1 MLPERPV
8 AVGSSILPFVVSGIV
23 AGAIYGLAGSGLVIT
38 YKTSG
43 IFNFAHGAVA
53 AAASYLFY
61 WLTNDMGLNWETA
74 FVISVP
80 LLSIVLGL
88 LLELGTRG
96 LVRRPVVL
104 QIVGTVGVLL
114 IVEALTTIKFGPDE
128 ISIPQYLPGGT
139 GAFRLFG
146 VNILWAQVA
155 VVVVALVLTL
165 ALYACIRLTRIGLAM
180 RAVVDNADLVGL
192 HGTSPVQVRRLAWI
206 VGTTLAAA
214 SGVLLAPL
222 FGIQAIALT
231 YLVIASIGAA
241 AIGGFSSIPLTYAGG
256 LVIGI
261 VANVSQKWVLGTA
274 SLAGLPQSVPFIVL
288 LVALL
293 VIPRR
298 KLVTRSMPERSTAT
312 QVHAPPPVS
321 IAVGAI
327 VLVVLA
333 LVPTFAGTQMSYF
346 LQAMSLGVMFLSIG
360 LLVRT
365 AGQVSLCQSIFAA
378 IGAVAFSQ
386 FAVGLGLPW
395 LVALLLGSLVLV
407 PIAAL
412 IGLIAI
418 RLSGLFLALATLAF
432 GIVVQYFFFPL
443 SWMFGSSGAG
453 RLVPR
458 PSFAASDDRYYYVML
473 LIFVIAALVILVID
487 RGRLGRMLRG
497 LSEAPTVLRT
507 LGLSINTTKI
517 IVFCISAFLAGM
529 SGILYGGSVSYATYA
544 DSNYQSFESF
554 VLLAIIATVPFG
566 LPWYALFAVPVA
578 IIPGYVHG
586 ANVSNWLTFIF
597 GISAILIS
605 LQGGQAPLPKRVAEF
620 YKRFSK
626 RPEPLAPT
634 SVLAPEAADAPARL
648 TAPRIL
654 LPGLEVRNLG
664 VRFGGLIAVNDVQ
677 LEAPIG
683 RVTGLIGPNGAG
695 KTTTFNACSG
705 VLRPSQG
712 QVLLHGRD
720 VTRESAAV
728 RGRGGL
734 GRTFQVTAL
743 CESLTVRQN
752 VAIGREAGIAGKNAL
767 SQIAASR
774 SARSAIRQAT
784 DSALEL
790 CGIERLADVQAGALS
805 TGERRLVEVAR
816 CLAGD
821 FNVLLLD
828 EPTAGLDSAESERLS
843 QVLRTVMAQREC
855 GILLVEHDMAFV
867 MDLCDYIY
875 VLDFGSLLFD
885 GPPEQV
891 ARSPEVQAAYL
902 GSSAATPAPST
913 DEGLARRTTT

>member
-1 MLPERPV
+1 MTT
-8 AVGSSILPFVVSGIV
+8 VGSSIVPFIVSGIV
-23 AGAIYGLAGSGLVIT
+23 AGAIYGLAGSGLVLT

-53 AAASYLFY
+53 AAAAYLFY
-61 WLTNDMGLNWETA
+61 WLTNDVGLNWETA

-80 LLSIVLGL
+80 ILAIVLGI
-88 LLELGTRG
+88 LLELGTRS
-96 LVRRPVVL
+96 LVKRPIVL
-104 QIVGTVGVLL
+104 QIVGTVGILL

-128 ISIPQYLPGGT
+128 IKISQFLPGGT
-139 GAFRLFG
+139 NTFRLFG
-146 VNILWAQVA
+146 VNIGWAQLT
-155 VVVVALVLTL
+155 VVLFALVLTL
-165 ALYACIRLTRIGLAM
+165 ALYACLRLTKVGLAM

-206 VGTTLAAA
+206 VGAALAAV
-214 SGVLLAPL
+214 SGVLLAPF

-241 AIGGFSSIPLTYAGG
+241 AVGGFSSIPLTYAGG

-261 VANVSQKWVLGTA
+261 VANVSQKYVLGVT
-274 SLAGLPQSVPFIVL
+274 SLAGLPQSVPFMVL
-288 LVALL
+288 LAALL

-298 KLVTRSMPERSTAT
+298 KLVTRSTPERSTAT
-312 QVHAPPPVS
+312 QRHAPAPISLVL
-321 IAVGAI
+321 GAI
-327 VLVVLA
+327 VLVVLV
-333 LVPTFAGTQMSYF
+333 LVPTFGGTHMSYF

-365 AGQVSLCQSIFAA
+365 AGQVSLCQSIFGA

-386 FAVGLGLPW
+386 FMLDLGLPW

-432 GIVVQYFFFPL
+432 AIIVQYFFFPL
-443 SWMFGSSGAG
+443 NFMFGSSGAG

-458 PSFAASDDRYYYVML
+458 PSFASSDDRYYYVLL
-473 LIFVIAALVILVID
+473 LIFVIAALVVLAID

-529 SGILYGGSVSYATYA
+529 SGILYGGSVTYATYA
-544 DSNYQSFESF
+544 DANYQSFESF
-554 VLLAIIATVPFG
+554 ILLAIIATVPFG
-566 LPWYALFAVPVA
+566 LPWYALFAIPVA
-578 IIPGYVHG
+578 IIPGYIG
-586 ANVSNWLTFIF
+586 GENVTNWLTFIF
-597 GISAILIS
+597 GISAILIA
-605 LQGGQAPLPKRVAEF
+605 LQGGQPPMPKWVTALYDRFTSRRAPVVAEAALQ
-620 YKRFSK
+620 
-626 RPEPLAPT
+626 PLVTT
-634 SVLAPEAADAPARL
+634 SPKLVRIGQ
-648 TAPRIL
+648 PR
-654 LPGLEVRNLG
+654 PGLEVRDLK
-664 VRFGGLIAVNDVQ
+664 VRFGGLVAVDD
-677 LEAPIG
+677 LRFEAPIG

-705 VLRPSQG
+705 VVRPTEG
-712 QVLLHGRD
+712 QIFLHGRD
-720 VTRESAAV
+720 VSQENAAI
-728 RGRGGL
+728 RARRGL

-752 VAIGREAGIAGKNAL
+752 VAMGREAGIAGKGAT
-767 SQIAASR
+767 SQIVAGRGAKKVVGDAA
-774 SARSAIRQAT
+774 
-784 DSALEL
+784 DGALEL
-790 CGIERLADVQAGALS
+790 CGIARLADVQAGALS

-821 FNVLLLD
+821 FDVLLLD
-828 EPTAGLDSAESERLS
+828 EPTAGLDNGESQRLA
-843 QVLRTVMAQREC
+843 QVLQTVMEQRQC

-867 MDLCDYIY
+867 MGLCDYIY
-875 VLDFGSLLFD
+875 VLDFGRLLFE
-885 GPPEQV
+885 GPPDLV
-891 ARSPEVQAAYL
+891 ARSREVQAAYL
-902 GSSAATPAPST
+902 GSEVVSTAPGAEPVPAELAERTP
-913 DEGLARRTTT
+913 G